1 MIHLVETPLQIG
13 IKEPF
18 SVWHMSDTHLT
29 KADARENERKQTL
42 ARERTATYLRVRADS
57 AEELL
62 ADATRICSETK
73 LPLLYTGDLID
84 FTSAAN
90 LESGRDFIRATDCLF
105 AVGNHEFS
113 QYVGEAW
120 EDEAYKAVS
129 ADGVREMLGCDYSVV
144 TRVISGVNFVAI
156 DNNYYRFTEAQ
167 HRRLREEVEKG
178 LPVVL
183 LLHNPLYEEMLYR
196 TMMQR
201 SDCAYLVATPPEL
214 MQFYSE
220 HRYKQQ
226 LADEPT
232 LATVRYIET
241 EERIRAVIA
250 GHLHFDYE
258 GTVAEHLPQIVTG
271 MASLRKI
278 TFQ

>member
-1 MIHLVETPLQIG
+1 MIHLVETTLQIG

-90 LESGRDFIRATDCLF
+90 FESGRDFIRATDCLF

-113 QYVGEAW
+113 QYVGVAW

-183 LLHNPLYEEMLYR
+183 LLHNPLYEETLYR

-201 SDCAYLVATPPEL
+201 SDLRVFGGNATRADALLFRVPLQAAACGRTDPCDRSL
-214 MQFYSE
+214 
-220 HRYKQQ
+220 HR
-226 LADEPT
+226 DRGTHP
-232 LATVRYIET
+232 RGD
-241 EERIRAVIA
+241 RRAFA
-250 GHLHFDYE
+250 L
-258 GTVAEHLPQIVTG
+258 
-271 MASLRKI
+271 
-278 TFQ
+278 